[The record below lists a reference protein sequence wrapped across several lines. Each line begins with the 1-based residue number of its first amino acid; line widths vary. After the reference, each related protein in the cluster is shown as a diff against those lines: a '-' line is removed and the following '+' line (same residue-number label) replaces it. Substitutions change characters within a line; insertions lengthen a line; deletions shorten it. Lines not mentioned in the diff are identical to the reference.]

1 MEDSNPTCCSDSRR
15 GGILL
20 VIHVPAQQQC
30 YVYSMKITS
39 SSKCMVIELTI

>member
-1 MEDSNPTCCSDSRR
+1 MEDSNPTCCAYSGR

-30 YVYSMKITS
+30 YVYCMKIMS
-39 SSKCMVIELTI
+39 SSKCMVIDLTI